1 MLTGSDRCCPLRSGH
16 WWPRCGPDVAPP
28 PFEYLQSILTRVA
41 RAGHHLGIQHSVQRQ
56 ACVRIEAVEF
66 GREKLANSG
75 FASHVSCPR
84 SGGVPMVALSSLYY
98 EYRMRQTCAVLA
110 EQVTRSSPS
119 GLNWMSCTLSSCCN

>member
-28 PFEYLQSILTRVA
+28 PLEYPQSILTCVA

-66 GREKLANSG
+66 GRESLPIPDSRVTFLALG
-75 FASHVSCPR
+75 AE
-84 SGGVPMVALSSLYY
+84 A
-98 EYRMRQTCAVLA
+98 YRWLRCLHSTMNTACARLVRCW
-110 EQVTRSSPS
+110 QSR
-119 GLNWMSCTLSSCCN
+119 